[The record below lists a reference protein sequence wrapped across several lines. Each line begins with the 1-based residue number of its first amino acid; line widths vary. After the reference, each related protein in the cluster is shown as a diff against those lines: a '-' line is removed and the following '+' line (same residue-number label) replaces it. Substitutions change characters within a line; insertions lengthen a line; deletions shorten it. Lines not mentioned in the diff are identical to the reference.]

1 MILPKTKCV
10 NRLNYIMSECANK
23 SVLHLGCS
31 GSPTTIARFKSDC
44 LLHKNLL
51 KVTKEL
57 YGIDIDKSSIE
68 YLRNQGIEKL
78 FIANVEHLEE
88 IKFDKSFEI
97 VLAGELIE
105 HLDNVG
111 LMLREVKK
119 FLKSD
124 GVLLISVP
132 NAFAIK
138 HILRAIVRKDVSMPD
153 HNYYF
158 SYKTLRSLLKKYG
171 FVIMSSATFYISER
185 DGYVK
190 QRFVSKLANKIFK
203 NLPFFNYLADGIIV
217 KAKVEKSND

>member
-1 MILPKTKCV
+1 M
-10 NRLNYIMSECANK
+10 NECKDK

-31 GSPTTIARFKSDC
+31 GSPTTIARFKSGC

-57 YGIDIDKSSIE
+57 YGIDVDKNSIE

-88 IKFDKSFEI
+88 LKFDKAFEV
-97 VLAGELIE
+97 VLAGELME

-111 LMLREVKK
+111 LMLGGIKK
-119 FLKSD
+119 FLKPD
-124 GVLLISVP
+124 GVILISVP

-138 HILRAIVRKDVSMPD
+138 PVLRAIVRKDVSMPD

-158 SYKTLRSLLKKYG
+158 SYKTLRSLLKKYD
-171 FVIMSSATFYISER
+171 FVIISSATFYISEG
-185 DGYVK
+185 DGYMK
-190 QRFVSKLANKIFK
+190 QRLVSKLANKIFK
-203 NLPFFNYLADGIIV
+203 SLPIFNYLADGIIV

>member
-1 MILPKTKCV
+1 
-10 NRLNYIMSECANK
+10 MSECANK

-78 FIANVEHLEE
+78 FIANVERLED
-88 IKFDKSFEI
+88 IIFDKSFEV
-97 VLAGELIE
+97 VLVGELME

-119 FLKSD
+119 FLKPD

-158 SYKTLRSLLKKYG
+158 SYKTLRSLLKKYD
-171 FVIMSSATFYISER
+171 FVIMSSATFYISEG

-190 QRFVSKLANKIFK
+190 QRLLSKIANKIFK
-203 NLPFFNYLADGIIV
+203 SLPFFNYLADGIIV
-217 KAKVEKSND
+217 KAKMEKYND